1 MTNPN
6 PSRRRYAKRHT
17 PATTTNTR
25 GKSKCGCAVVSYE
38 VAQLRQR
45 VAYL

>member
-1 MTNPN
+1 MTKPT
-6 PSRRRYAKRHT
+6 PSRRRYAKRT
-17 PATTTNTR
+17 NALQTTNTR

-38 VAQLRQR
+38 LMQLRQR